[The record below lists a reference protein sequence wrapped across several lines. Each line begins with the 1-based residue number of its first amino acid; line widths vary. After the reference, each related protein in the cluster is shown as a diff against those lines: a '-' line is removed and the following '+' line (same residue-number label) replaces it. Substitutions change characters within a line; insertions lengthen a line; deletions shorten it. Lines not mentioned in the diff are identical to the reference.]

1 MVKWIEYRVQYSSGW
16 TDWEITEV
24 NEKFDPKDYDDMD
37 WLARK
42 EGIVRDDDHYRG
54 IEVREVEPTVEY
66 LMNQNKALYKQ
77 IEHLSRKIEFNV
89 DKIEKL
95 EKIHGG

>member
-16 TDWEITEV
+16 TSWEITEV

-54 IEVREVEPTVEY
+54 IEVRDTEPTVEY
-66 LMNQNKALYKQ
+66 LDNKVSLLNLQ
-77 IEHLSRKIEFNV
+77 MRHT
-89 DKIEKL
+89 EKL
-95 EKIHGG
+95 RDFYLDKLNKKVQGG